1 MRPNDVIYTFAYADT
16 KMMYNT
22 LALFQGPNF
31 FVTKRYPR
39 TQAPPQGWIYNYE
52 ANKKVGGDVGI
63 MLFTDT
69 LCSGGT
75 QSHTSSLHVYST
87 LTREGL
93 CRNSSAG
100 KS

>member
-1 MRPNDVIYTFAYADT
+1 MKPNDVIYTFAYIDT
-16 KMMYNT
+16 KINT
-22 LALFQGPNF
+22 LALFQGPHF
-31 FVTKRYPR
+31 LRQKGSLVPR
-39 TQAPPQGWIYNYE
+39 LLPEAGYE
-52 ANKKVGGDVGI
+52 ANKKVGGGVGI

-75 QSHTSSLHVYST
+75 HSHTLSLHVYST